1 MTEFLLSSGYWALLL
16 TVAAYQLGLWV
27 RKKTGSPLLHPIL
40 VAVAVIVPFLLL
52 TGLPN
57 DEYQKGMQ
65 SISWLLTPC
74 TVCLGIPLY
83 TQLSRLKKHIGAIFA
98 GILGGSVTS
107 MLLVWVLCRLFGLDE
122 TMTITLLPKSVTTAM
137 AIPLVESGNGIV
149 ALTTAAV
156 VITGILGSVIG
167 PILCKVLRLKG
178 EIPQGVAFGTASHV
192 VGTTKAAEL
201 SELTGAV
208 SSLSLV
214 IAGVLTAIA
223 FSFIV

>member
-1 MTEFLLSSGYWALLL
+1 MTELLLSSGYWALLL
-16 TVAAYQLGLWV
+16 TVGAYQLGLWLC
-27 RKKTGSPLLHPIL
+27 KKTGSPLLHPIL
-40 VAVAVIVPFLLL
+40 VAVAIIVPFLLI

-57 DEYQKGMQ
+57 EAYQKGMQ

-74 TVCLGIPLY
+74 TVCLGISLY
-83 TQLSRLKKHIGAIFA
+83 TQLSRLKDHIGAIFA
-98 GILGGSVTS
+98 GILGGTVTS
-107 MLLVWVLCRLFGLDE
+107 LVLVWLLCRLFGLDE
-122 TMTITLLPKSVTTAM
+122 VMTVTLLPKSVTTAM

-149 ALTTAAV
+149 PLITAVV
-156 VITGILGSVIG
+156 VITGILGSAIG
-167 PILCKVLRLKG
+167 PLLCKLLHLKG

-192 VGTTKAAEL
+192 VGTSRAAEL

-214 IAGVLTAIA
+214 IAGLLTAIA

>member
-1 MTEFLLSSGYWALLL
+1 MIDFLISSGYWALLL
-16 TVAAYQLGLWV
+16 TVGAYQLGLWV
-27 RKKTGSPLLHPIL
+27 RKKTGSALLHPIL
-40 VAVAVIVPFLLL
+40 VAVAVIIPFLLL

-57 DEYQKGMQ
+57 EDYQEGMK

-83 TQLSRLKKHIGAIFA
+83 TQLGKLKGHIGAIFA
-98 GILGGSVTS
+98 GIVGGSVTS
-107 MLLVWVLCRLFGLDE
+107 MLLVWALCLLFGLDG
-122 TMTITLLPKSVTTAM
+122 TMTVTLLPKSVTTAM
-137 AIPLVESGNGIV
+137 AIPLVESGGGIV

-156 VITGILGSVIG
+156 VITGILGSVLGPMLCKLFRIKG
-167 PILCKVLRLKG
+167 PIA
-178 EIPQGVAFGTASHV
+178 QGVAFGTASHV

-214 IAGVLTAIA
+214 IAGILTAVA